1 MNLKQEL
8 SENKSKIIKK
18 WFNRIVESYPKESR
32 DFFKR
37 EKNRFANPVG
47 RTIAAEIESL
57 FTELLNGSG
66 PEKLAP
72 HLDGIIKIRAIQ
84 DFAPSKALGFVLELK
99 EVIREFLKE
108 GKSLNGLRTELET
121 FEKRID
127 DTALLAFD
135 IYSKRVKKLY
145 ELRVNEI
152 NRQVSRLL
160 VRANLVCEIPEEER
174 EL

>member
-1 MNLKQEL
+1 MSLETIL
-8 SENKSKIIKK
+8 SENKSKITKK
-18 WFNRIVESYPKESR
+18 WYELIIESYPKESR
-32 DFFKR
+32 GFFKR
-37 EKNRFANPVG
+37 EKNKFANPVG
-47 RTIAAEIESL
+47 QTIALGIESL
-57 FTELLNGSG
+57 FGEMLKGSG
-66 PEKLAP
+66 SEKLAP
-72 HLDGIIKIRAIQ
+72 HLDEIIKIRAIQ
-84 DFAPSKALGFVLELK
+84 DFIPSKALGFVLQLK
-99 EVIREFLKE
+99 GVLREIL
-108 GKSLNGLRTELET
+108 GKDGAVNGFKGELEA

-135 IYSKRVKKLY
+135 IYSQRVKKLY